1 MALLPPIG
9 TAGIYDLNSPFAS
22 KLQPNISYR
31 CESIRRFSDMLQLGE
46 DPYELHYSPNGLS
59 LEIYNNDALNSTCIV
74 SLQSASGHWVHVPS
88 TYIRS
93 FPNVNGVPYRAMVL
107 GVEIG
112 PVPEHQKLET
122 LKAAISDI
130 VRDNFGVTPS
140 IKEVAISSTQN
151 FSQRDHEILE
161 QQRAAQIVNS
171 PTYKSKYLALQKQF
185 EALQR
190 DYDLLAQQHM
200 TP

>member
-9 TAGIYDLNSPFAS
+9 TAGIYDLSPPFAS
-22 KLQPNISYR
+22 KLQPSVSYR

-46 DPYELHYSPNGLS
+46 DPYELYYSPNELS
-59 LEIYNNDALNSTCIV
+59 QETYNNDALNSTCIV
-74 SLQSASGHWVHVPS
+74 SLQSTSGHWVHVPS

-112 PVPEHQKLET
+112 PVAEYQDLTT
-122 LKAAISDI
+122 LKTAISNT
-130 VRDNFGVTPS
+130 VRDTFGVTPS
-140 IKEVAISSTQN
+140 IKEVAISATQN

-161 QQRAAQIVNS
+161 QQRAAAIVNS
-171 PTYKSKYLALQKQF
+171 PTYKSMYIALQAQF
-185 EALQR
+185 AALQR
-190 DYDLLAQQHM
+190 DYDILAAQLM